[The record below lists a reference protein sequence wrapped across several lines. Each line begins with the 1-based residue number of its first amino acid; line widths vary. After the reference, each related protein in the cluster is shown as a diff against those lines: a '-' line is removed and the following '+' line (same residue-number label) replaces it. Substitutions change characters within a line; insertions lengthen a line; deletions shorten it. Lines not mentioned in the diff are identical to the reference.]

1 MIDNMK
7 TYDLDY
13 TFINNNFNNLL
24 KKIYLNNN
32 IYEENI

>member
-1 MIDNMK
+1 MIDTMK

-13 TFINNNFNNLL
+13 TFINNNFNYLL

-32 IYEENI
+32 I